1 MNAADIL
8 IDAAVKSVL
17 GPLLE
22 RARELG
28 EPVLAY
34 VPDELEE
41 VAVEKLL
48 GFAGDIL
55 RAGLALLQAHGKVTI
70 ATTGEITITHH
81 AGAHPDTREG

>member
-1 MNAADIL
+1 MAAADIL

-34 VPDELEE
+34 VLDEL
-41 VAVEKLL
+41 A
-48 GFAGDIL
+48 DN
-55 RAGLALLQAHGKVTI
+55 
-70 ATTGEITITHH
+70 
-81 AGAHPDTREG
+81 